1 MLREGRGPRQVVD
14 TSRRRYLLQGSA
26 CSFALKR
33 NLNLKILGGSM
44 TSLEI
49 KKTACNET
57 VYFNDTVTIRSYVRL
72 FSNETLSYQILYFT
86 FIISNFCNRV
96 NVIINKMV
104 QFCSAIICDPY
115 NFN

>member
-1 MLREGRGPRQVVD
+1 M
-14 TSRRRYLLQGSA
+14 A
-26 CSFALKR
+26 
-33 NLNLKILGGSM
+33 
-44 TSLEI
+44 SLEI
-49 KKTACNET
+49 KKTACDET
-57 VYFNDTVTIRSYVRL
+57 VYFKPSIRYYIPS

-104 QFCSAIICDPY
+104 QFCSAIICDRY